1 MNLIVSQYVF
11 GIVSGLC
18 LVWALPIEK
27 FEYVMDEFWRVLV
40 EPKIYYRRTTKEN
53 FYKESLENLYKD
65 IHK

>member
-27 FEYVMDEFWRVLV
+27 FEYVMDEF
-40 EPKIYYRRTTKEN
+40 
-53 FYKESLENLYKD
+53 
-65 IHK
+65 